1 MSGAHDGFMRRLT
14 RALGGYWKRRLWQ
27 RGLRESLAADTWTAE
42 QCAAFHDAQLV
53 RLVRGAVA
61 HVPFYQRLYREAG
74 VDAAAFRGVRD
85 LPLLPTISKHDL
97 LEYGDEMVR
106 RINPLRVHRSTT
118 GGSTGTIATIVTP
131 RGLGE
136 YEGGCI
142 YALWSRIGVRHGDRM
157 ALLRGALLDDGRQR
171 FLHEPQLNRLT
182 VSTYHLRDDNVDEV
196 LAELDRFRP
205 AWLHVYPSAAT
216 LMANILKRTGRK
228 LGCTPRG
235 VLCGSEGVA
244 AWQVT
249 LFREA
254 FGCRTY
260 AHYGHGETAI
270 LGGWCDGSMAYHFLP
285 NHGYLELLDEQQQP
299 IHAPDVTGELAG
311 TGYLN
316 DVMPLIRYRTD
327 DYGAWDAAGP
337 CAACGRQ
344 HQRLA
349 RIEGRIQEYLILAD
363 GTRFPLTNINALH
376 GTFFSLIYKFQF
388 VQDAPGQAVL
398 RIVPA
403 GEFTAARRAEVE
415 GAFAYLPA
423 LGLQLTLQPVQEI
436 RTTRSGK
443 QRVVVTS
450 AYLAREEA
458 SVPHSSADVGAR

>member
-14 RALGGYWKRRLWQ
+14 RTLGGYWKRRLWQ

-61 HVPFYQRLYREAG
+61 RVPFYQRLYREAG
-74 VDAAAFRGVRD
+74 VDVAAFRGARD
-85 LPLLPTISKHDL
+85 LPRLPTISKRDL
-97 LEYGDEMVR
+97 LEHGAEMLR
-106 RINPLRVHRSTT
+106 PIHPLRVHHSTT
-118 GGSTGTIATIVTP
+118 GGSTGTIATVVTP
-131 RGLGE
+131 RGLSE
-136 YEGGCI
+136 YESGCI

-216 LMANILKRTGRK
+216 LMANILQRTGRK

-244 AWQVT
+244 DWQVT
-249 LFREA
+249 LFRAA

-270 LGGWCDGSMAYHFLP
+270 LGGWCDGSQAYHFLP
-285 NHGYLELLDEQQQP
+285 NHGYLELLDDQHQP
-299 IHAPDVTGELAG
+299 VTVPDVTGEMTG

-316 DVMPLIRYRTD
+316 DVMPLIRYRTG
-327 DYGAWDAAGP
+327 DYGAWDTPGP
-337 CAACGRQ
+337 CKACGRQ
-344 HQRLA
+344 HQRVA

-388 VQDAPGQAVL
+388 VQDVPGQAAL

-403 GEFTAARRAEVE
+403 GALTPAHRAEIE
-415 GAFAYLPA
+415 QAFAYLPA
-423 LGLQLTLQPVQEI
+423 LGLQLTLQPVPEI

-450 AYLAREEA
+450 EYLAREAA
-458 SVPHSSADVGAR
+458 SALQPSTSGGSN